1 MPKCK
6 FIRKACLYNGYDYDD
21 TGNYNTNGRLSNIRL
36 WKMIIIKTG
45 RFLPFAIQWRE
56 IGNYKLRTPCN
67 LNTFGWTGFSIT
79 WNIYLSSKFLFITFS
94 CLFFELLKPDFN
106 FRSKV
111 HLFSI
116 EDSMLIVRVCF
127 LPTRLKEN
135 GIRIHPI
142 SFVFRSFISFSNQ
155 SVIKKFSMVTHRWAP
170 YRQGNIKIRHWKPHR
185 MKASFRRLIPD

>member
-1 MPKCK
+1 
-6 FIRKACLYNGYDYDD
+6 
-21 TGNYNTNGRLSNIRL
+21 
-36 WKMIIIKTG
+36 MIIIKTVH
-45 RFLPFAIQWRE
+45 FLPFTIQWPE

-67 LNTFGWTGFSIT
+67 LCTFGWTGFSIT
-79 WNIYLSSKFLFITFS
+79 WNIYLSFKFLVITFS

-106 FRSKV
+106 FRSKG

-116 EDSMLIVRVCF
+116 EDSMLIVRVFF

-170 YRQGNIKIRHWKPHR
+170 HRQGNIKIRYWKPHR
-185 MKASFRRLIPD
+185 MKASFRRLIFRLNKACQFPMLFVD

>member
-1 MPKCK
+1 MQVYKK
-6 FIRKACLYNGYDYDD
+6 SVFIQWLRWHGQLYY
-21 TGNYNTNGRLSNIRL
+21 TNGRLSNIRL
-36 WKMIIIKTG
+36 WKVIIIKTG

-94 CLFFELLKPDFN
+94 CFFFELLKLDFN

-116 EDSMLIVRVCF
+116 EDSMLIVRVFF
-127 LPTRLKEN
+127 LPTRRKRDSNSSHLFCFSFLHFLFESKRYQEIFN
-135 GIRIHPI
+135 GD
-142 SFVFRSFISFSNQ
+142 S
-155 SVIKKFSMVTHRWAP
+155 SMGSPSARK
-170 YRQGNIKIRHWKPHR
+170 YI
-185 MKASFRRLIPD
+185 D

>member
-36 WKMIIIKTG
+36 WKMIIIIKTG

-116 EDSMLIVRVCF
+116 EDSMLIVRVFF
-127 LPTRLKEN
+127 LPTRRKRDSNSSHLFCFSFLHFLFESKRYQEIFN
-135 GIRIHPI
+135 GD
-142 SFVFRSFISFSNQ
+142 S
-155 SVIKKFSMVTHRWAP
+155 SMGSPSARK
-170 YRQGNIKIRHWKPHR
+170 YK
-185 MKASFRRLIPD
+185 D